1 MRSKFIL
8 LSLFVVGLI
17 SQVAAGNISGKV
29 TTKGARGK
37 NIVIVYIENV
47 DSTFEPPK
55 ELAKMDQVK
64 LSFEPH
70 VLPIIVGTTVKFTNS
85 DDVLHNVFTPDAC
98 AEKVNLGT
106 WPKGE
111 SRDYTFNDKG
121 CVSLMLCNVHP
132 DMEAWVLVLQNPFY
146 AQVDVD
152 GNYVIK
158 DVPPGE
164 YKLTAWHER
173 LKNKTESVT
182 VTEDGSVNIDF
193 ALSRR

>member
-1 MRSKFIL
+1 MCSKFIIL
-8 LSLFVVGLI
+8 TLVVVGLT
-17 SQVAAGNISGKV
+17 SQLAAGTISGNV

-37 NIVIVYIENV
+37 NIVIVYIENIDATYAAPV
-47 DSTFEPPK
+47 
-55 ELAKMDQVK
+55 ELAEMDQVK

-111 SRDYTFNDKG
+111 SRDYTFTETG

-146 AQVDVD
+146 TQVDAD

-164 YKLTAWHER
+164 YKVTAWHER